1 MHTKDMIKVKSFIP
15 VRTGTEAGEVVIA
28 TLRASNLVDVD
39 CIDEFAKE
47 VEAYVMAHP
56 GADFVLD
63 FHRVH
68 HLSST
73 ILQELVGLQGVVT
86 RNNGELSLCGFRDDI
101 KDLLILTNMDSDFVI
116 YPDLRLALQRY
127 GSPAKHRV
135 SA

>member
-1 MHTKDMIKVKSFIP
+1 MIKVKSFVP

-39 CIDEFAKE
+39 CIDELANE
-47 VEAYVMAHP
+47 MEAYVMAHP

-73 ILQELVGLQGVVT
+73 ILEKLVELRGQVS
-86 RNNGELSLCGFRDDI
+86 RFRGELSLCGFRDDTR
-101 KDLLILTNMDSDFVI
+101 DLLVLTNMDRDFTI
-116 YPDLRLALQRY
+116 YPDLRQALQRY
-127 GSPAKHRV
+127 GSTVKHRV